1 MLDNIMLYWRSNTGA
16 SSARLYFESFA
27 TDFSRQRLDIPVGVS
42 VFPGELYRPL
52 KIGAD
57 RTYSKLLYSN
67 EVARGRTLPRSSN
80 PTFSSPNCARASLN
94 CIDRTRCEL
103 T

>member
-1 MLDNIMLYWRSNTGA
+1 MLYWRSNTGA

-67 EVARGRTLPRSSN
+67 EVARGGTCRVRATRPFRRRIAQELRSI
-80 PTFSSPNCARASLN
+80 ALIGQGASLLE
-94 CIDRTRCEL
+94 RQS
-103 T
+103 